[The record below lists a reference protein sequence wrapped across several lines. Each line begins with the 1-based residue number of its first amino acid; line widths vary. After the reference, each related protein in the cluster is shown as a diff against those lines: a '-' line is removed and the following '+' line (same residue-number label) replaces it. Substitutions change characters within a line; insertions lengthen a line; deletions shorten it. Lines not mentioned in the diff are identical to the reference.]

1 MSFFY
6 SVFGFLIAIAVLV
19 AVHEF
24 GHFWVARKLG
34 VKVLRYSV
42 GFGKPLW
49 KKVAGEDQIE
59 YVIAAIPL
67 GGYVKM
73 LGEGS
78 GEPIAE
84 HEKHRAFD
92 NQPVWKRSLIVAAG
106 PGINFLF
113 AIILFMLL
121 GMMSERQL
129 IPVFGEFSQKSA
141 VAQAGVLPGDTLLA
155 IDGKPVRHLLERD
168 LYVFN
173 QVLRKEPLELLIKS
187 TNGSERIA
195 VVETAEIPVYNI
207 NPATLMRQL
216 GLVGIAPPTT
226 NKISRVLETSPA
238 AEAGLQAGDRFVSI
252 GSSPITTWFDIKE
265 AIAPSAGKK
274 LDVIVLRDG
283 VELAFSVTPKSVDV
297 DGKTVGQLGVG
308 GTAAS
313 YPEHQI
319 VNFSRNP
326 LQAFV
331 YGVDRTWQ
339 MSALTFR
346 MLWKM
351 VTLKVSPKNV
361 SGPITIADVAGQ
373 AIQVSWESYVYV
385 LAVISISLGVMN
397 LLPIPMLDGGHL
409 LTYVIEVV
417 AGRKVSEKFFELGQR
432 VGIFLL
438 LCLMSLA
445 FYNDFFRLLN

>member
-187 TNGSERIA
+187 ANGSERIA

-319 VNFSRNP
+319 VNFSRHP